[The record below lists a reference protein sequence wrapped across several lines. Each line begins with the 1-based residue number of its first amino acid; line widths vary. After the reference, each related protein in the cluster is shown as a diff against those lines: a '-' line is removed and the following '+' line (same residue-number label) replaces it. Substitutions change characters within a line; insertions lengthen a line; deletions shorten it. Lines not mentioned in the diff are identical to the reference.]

1 MLRPSLTYTQTTE
14 KVYREGLPVKKD
26 SASLPLDNQIEAICP
41 EGACACHES
50 ASNSEKAWVSAWELE
65 LLVSP
70 LILSEISR
78 LMRYSKLQKRH
89 RLSSPQL
96 DDLMANYAGSTTLT
110 LGDDAARVGRNLRR
124 YFD

>member
-1 MLRPSLTYTQTTE
+1 
-14 KVYREGLPVKKD
+14 V
-26 SASLPLDNQIEAICP
+26 
-41 EGACACHES
+41 
-50 ASNSEKAWVSAWELE
+50 LE